1 MVHTRGTIQEQ
12 TQEQNQSYPFFPWG
26 WGLSLLLRIEIVRI
40 LNFANRHCHVCKRD
54 SRRSRELEV
63 GELNF
68 EVEFYKSL
76 NRPESQCHPWHTDGS
91 LSAAHPLL
99 FIALPHFP
107 DWISMLSHPA
117 GEKWPVLCPAL
128 SQPAH
133 CSESPPEHQPTTE
146 PRAADFQRLPLF
158 LSHISTRLS
167 SALSLHISFSRSA
180 TPPDNPSPPRH
191 QAPSPSID

>member
-1 MVHTRGTIQEQ
+1 MQPCRKHT
-12 TQEQNQSYPFFPWG
+12 TQSAHRDGAHSRHHPGADPGAESIVPLFSWG

-40 LNFANRHCHVCKRD
+40 LNFANRHCHVRKRD

-133 CSESPPEHQPTTE
+133 CSESPP
-146 PRAADFQRLPLF
+146 RA
-158 LSHISTRLS
+158 
-167 SALSLHISFSRSA
+167 SANHR
-180 TPPDNPSPPRH
+180 TKGC
-191 QAPSPSID
+191 